1 MWSAPEKKYQLLWK
15 IWYVF
20 IIHVI
25 IFIWNFAGVWLHESG
40 VIRAS
45 PDGIVTHQPHCSGHT
60 GILHFQTEAAKYL
73 EAELIEVK
81 CPYSAKDMKIK
92 DAVKTVP
99 GFFLGMIKCF
109 MIHFVQ
115 YYPSFFSWK
124 CFVSIRLIT
133 KSMNNVFL
141 ETADGYLHLKE
152 DSDYYN
158 QIQGQLYITKKKCC
172 DLVVWT
178 PTDLAIIRIVKDRN
192 WSANIEK
199 IIDFYFRKFIPE
211 VNKK

>member
-40 VIRAS
+40 VIGAS
-45 PDGIVTHQPHCSGHT
+45 PDGIVTHQTHCSGHT

-133 KSMNNVFL
+133 KSMNNVFFRNSRWVFAHKRWQWL
-141 ETADGYLHLKE
+141 LQSNSRAAVHHQEEMLRFSSMDTNRSGYHSHCK
-152 DSDYYN
+152 
-158 QIQGQLYITKKKCC
+158 GQK
-172 DLVVWT
+172 LVSKHRENHRF
-178 PTDLAIIRIVKDRN
+178 L
-192 WSANIEK
+192 
-199 IIDFYFRKFIPE
+199 F
-211 VNKK
+211 